1 MSKDQDAK
9 QQRLFEAAGPLFER
23 FGYRKTSVEEICTA
37 AGMSKR
43 TFYELFRD
51 KADLFMEITQ
61 DWMNRV
67 AEELEEGLPDDMD
80 PLGRLN
86 ALIDYYPKMITEHP
100 SLRVIVE
107 EPELWR
113 NFSEK
118 LDEIRFVQIG
128 GILHTIL
135 KEGVSE
141 GQFREMDTRIAIW
154 LIFSLLDTVYLLLP
168 SLMDLPGAMDNP
180 ALAEE
185 TKQFILS
192 GLGAAPADDRRK

>member
-9 QQRLFEAAGPLFER
+9 RQRLFEAAGPLFER
-23 FGYRKTSVEEICTA
+23 FGYRKTTVEEICQA

-43 TFYELFRD
+43 TFYELFSD

-61 DWMNRV
+61 AWMNQI
-67 AEELEEGLPDDMD
+67 AEEWEEGLPEDMD

-86 ALIDYYPKMITEHP
+86 TLIDYYPKMITEHP

-128 GILHTIL
+128 GTLHTIL
-135 KEGVSE
+135 KEGVAE
-141 GQFREMDTRIAIW
+141 GQFRDMDTHIAIW
-154 LIFSLLDTVYLLLP
+154 LIFSLLDTVYLLMP
-168 SLMDLPGAMDNP
+168 ALMDVPGAMDNP
-180 ALAEE
+180 ALAKE
-185 TKQFILS
+185 TKQFILW
-192 GLGAAPADDRRK
+192 GLGSAPADDRRK